1 MDISTAILFSAIA
14 FHGADWAQ
22 TLNIAHHPNMY
33 ETNRALGR
41 EPRNSE
47 INRYFAATAIAGVG
61 MYVLSAPRKKPAIA
75 MLWLG
80 VGAGSVINNYRAGLR
95 INF

>member
-22 TLNIAHHPNMY
+22 TLNIAHHQSMH
-33 ETNRALGR
+33 ETNRVLGR
-41 EPRNSE
+41 EPRNSD
-47 INRYFAATAIAGVG
+47 INRYFATTAIAGVG
-61 MYVLSAPRKKPAIA
+61 MYALSDPRKKPAIA

-80 VGAGSVINNYRAGLR
+80 VGAGSVINNYRAGIK